1 MKTKQN
7 VWSDKKKTILLCI
20 VIVMILVL
28 AVSFVSFFKADIIDE
43 EEQAPY
49 DSMYNA
55 SRYFFRVFYPDDWD
69 VSADPYGFLMNEEG
83 LVLELFPLKK
93 ISASSSP
100 ATTASPTP
108 ASGTPTASATV
119 DPRAGMERNPEL
131 TMSFYY
137 KEYV

>member
-43 EEQAPY
+43 EEEQTPY

-69 VSADPYGFLMNEEG
+69 VNADQYGFLLNEAG
-83 LVLELFPLKK
+83 LVFLWRRRLC
-93 ISASSSP
+93 
-100 ATTASPTP
+100 
-108 ASGTPTASATV
+108 
-119 DPRAGMERNPEL
+119 
-131 TMSFYY
+131 
-137 KEYV
+137 